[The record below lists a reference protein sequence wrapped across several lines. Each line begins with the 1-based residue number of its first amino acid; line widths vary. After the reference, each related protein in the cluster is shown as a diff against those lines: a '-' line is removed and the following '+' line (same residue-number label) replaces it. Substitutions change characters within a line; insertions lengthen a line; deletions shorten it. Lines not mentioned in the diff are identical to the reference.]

1 MVQKGHSLTPRQ
13 ARFVQEYLID
23 LNARQAA
30 IRAGYSAKTAEVQA
44 SRLLRN
50 AHVRAAAD
58 AAMAKRSERVLVT
71 GDEVIAELRR
81 IALSQIGKAVRWGE
95 GLAVK
100 DALTGEE
107 RIVNGVALIDS
118 ADLDEDTLAA
128 IAEVRQGRDG
138 SLSLKMHDKKGA
150 LVELG
155 RHLNLFRDRPIKL
168 DLPEIKAAADVVTA
182 LGVVAQAMARGEL
195 TPSEAQAVSNVLELR
210 RRAIETTELEARLAV
225 LEGGRNA
232 GA

>member
-1 MVQKGHSLTPRQ
+1 MAQKGRPLTPRQ

-23 LNARQAA
+23 LNATQAA
-30 IRAGYSAKTAEVQA
+30 IRAGYSAATANQQGA
-44 SRLLRN
+44 RLLAN
-50 AHVRAAAD
+50 VGVRAAVD
-58 AAMAKRSERVLVT
+58 AAMAKRGERALVT

-107 RIVNGVALIDS
+107 RIVNGVALVDS
-118 ADLDEDTLAA
+118 ADLDDDTLAA

-150 LVELG
+150 LVDLG

-168 DLPEIKAAADVVTA
+168 DLPPIETAADLVKA
-182 LGVVAQAMARGEL
+182 LGAVAQAMARGEI
-195 TPSEAQAVSNVLELR
+195 TPSEAQAVSNVLEMR
-210 RRAIETTELEARLAV
+210 RRAIETTELEARLAA